1 MKKDEFYYLIINMTT
16 AMNKLGINIS
26 ELADLLDVS
35 SDTISRWL
43 RGVQRPSA
51 DNMQKVHSFIHM
63 VLDLNLDYEDLQ
75 SLNEVLDI
83 AEDLSAYLEQDD
95 YNDPSKNKLI
105 FQFLDVMRIIAF
117 SLLYTT

>member
-16 AMNKLGINIS
+16 AMNKLGISIS

-95 YNDPSKNKLI
+95 HNDPSKNKLL